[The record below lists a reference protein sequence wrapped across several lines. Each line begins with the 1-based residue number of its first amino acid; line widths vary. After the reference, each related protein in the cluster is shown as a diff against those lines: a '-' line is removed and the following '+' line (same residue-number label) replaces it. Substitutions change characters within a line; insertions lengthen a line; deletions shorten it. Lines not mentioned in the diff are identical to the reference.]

1 MGALLKNQMQM
12 KLKSCAN
19 NSMVYEAFCQRF
31 CANKLYFP
39 KVQSPCSIKVLRFS
53 EKIWLTQR
61 EQWRMMIMLVMSQC
75 VLRVVRG
82 GGGRKMYLDSDFF
95 IYLFFIY

>member
-31 CANKLYFP
+31 CGNKLYFP

-53 EKIWLTQR
+53 EKIWLTQS
-61 EQWRMMIMLVMSQC
+61 EQWRMIIMLVISQC
-75 VLRVVRG
+75 VLRAVR

-95 IYLFFIY
+95 FDIFFIY